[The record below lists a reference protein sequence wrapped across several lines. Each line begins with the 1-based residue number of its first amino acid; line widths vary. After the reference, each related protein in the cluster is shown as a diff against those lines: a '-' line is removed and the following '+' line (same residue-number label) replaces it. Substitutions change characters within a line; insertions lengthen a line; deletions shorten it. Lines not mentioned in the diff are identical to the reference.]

1 MKNLYKY
8 LQTCKF
14 GRLGRKYLKPSE
26 NWGQIMW
33 EGKNY
38 PGKNLKSEQQYGE
51 ITTTGGKYFIESQQ
65 LQHLQLGCN

>member
-1 MKNLYKY
+1 MRQFLDKGGHLWQTKGRKNNTKKENMKNLYKY

-38 PGKNLKSEQQYGE
+38 PGKKFE
-51 ITTTGGKYFIESQQ
+51 K
-65 LQHLQLGCN
+65 